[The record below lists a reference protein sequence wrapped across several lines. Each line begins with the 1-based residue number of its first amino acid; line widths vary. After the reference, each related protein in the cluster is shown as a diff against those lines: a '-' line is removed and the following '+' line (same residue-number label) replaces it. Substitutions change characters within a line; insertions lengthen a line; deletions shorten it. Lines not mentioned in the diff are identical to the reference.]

1 MATVTVENYLK
12 ALLALADPTGKV
24 SISDLSRSLGVS
36 TPSANSMVKK
46 LAERDLVN
54 YEKYK
59 PLSLTAAGRKAAAL
73 VVRKHRLT
81 EMFLVERMGFGWE
94 EVHAIAEQ
102 IEHVNSPDFFTRMDE
117 IMGHPTLDPHG
128 SPIPDAEGR
137 FIQTHRRRLSDCQA
151 GQTVTIVGLAHDSN
165 DFLHFLNDRQLKL
178 NSDLVIHHREVFDG
192 TLTVSY
198 PGYDR
203 VTLSQTVADR
213 LLVLQQD

>member
-1 MATVTVENYLK
+1 MATVTEENYLK
-12 ALLALADPTGKV
+12 ALLALADTTGKV

-46 LAERDLVN
+46 LAERGMVA

-59 PLSLTAAGRKAAAL
+59 PLSLTPTGQKTAAL
-73 VVRKHRLT
+73 IIRKHRLT

-102 IEHVNSPDFFTRMDE
+102 IEHVKSPEFFARMDE
-117 IMGHPTLDPHG
+117 LMGHPTLDPHG
-128 SPIPDAEGR
+128 SPIPDADGH
-137 FIQTHRRRLSDCQA
+137 FIKTHRRRLSDCQA

-165 DFLHFLNDRQLKL
+165 EFLHFLNDRELKL
-178 NSDLVIHHREVFDG
+178 RSSLTIHHREAFDG

-198 PGYDR
+198 PGHER
-203 VTLSQTVADR
+203 VAFSKTVADR
-213 LLVLQQD
+213 ILVK